1 MSRFRLL
8 FEGEL
13 RDGED
18 IKGVSEQVAVRLEDI
33 ADVRLVEVRR
43 ELCGCLICRHG
54 TPIRESYDRKVFCL
68 KKTRAFGALDCCSDF
83 EAFDLKEVMG
93 LPELN
98 RRCEKFN
105 KFYRQIERI

>member
-33 ADVRLVEVRR
+33 AEVRLIEVRR

-54 TPIRESYDRKVFCL
+54 NPIRESYDRKVFCA
-68 KKTRAFGALDCCSDF
+68 KDAKPYGAMDCCARF
-83 EAFDLKEVMG
+83 EGFDIKDIMG
-93 LPELN
+93 IPELS
-98 RRCEKFN
+98 RRRERFN
-105 KFYRQIERI
+105 KFFKSV